1 MRSRLKQ
8 LLVVLGAVFPA
19 VLCSAV
25 APPRASVSPEIGPSE
40 QWDLYEITLT
50 AAQVPAH
57 PFRDVQVSAEF
68 VHLDSGEKL
77 LVPGFF
83 DGDGAGGQTGQIWKI
98 RFMPTRPGRW
108 TWRTAATIPETGLND
123 HTGELIAA
131 PPRAGN
137 HGPLARS
144 GPPYLH
150 LSHADGHHPF
160 LIGTWSIPMH
170 FLPQERQRFYD
181 YLQQTGM
188 NRLRMWLGG
197 RKSDGLEDP
206 KARFFGGDYS
216 RYNLAFFRQV
226 DTTFRECQERGIL
239 VELILFVNDMEKD
252 MTDADQQQ
260 YVRYLVAR
268 YSAFRALTICLC
280 NQTDWHVA
288 GYRSSVEQCEQSERW
303 GNRMGGL
310 LRQIDPFPTPLTTH
324 DPGEDGQRGVRTWY
338 LGALDRWPYAAWTDH
353 IEKQIQ
359 TTALSAAPTMTG
371 VEPRSDVLNE
381 RGLARLNQIVLSL
394 RRQYRQPVEVDEP
407 SFEYG
412 DGIEKKLSWR
422 ALTKTGVRKVH
433 WVITASG
440 SFGTT
445 CLVGCGEFM
454 SGWDVDQLQRRGTL
468 AQLGIL
474 ARTLRSLP
482 FWEMAPANELVSPLD
497 AVIAPT
503 RSPDAQRPSGPGAGD
518 GQPWRSTFAIAKP
531 GEAYLVYSLKGGD
544 GTVQL
549 APGTYEVTQLN
560 PRDGSTRALGEVTGG
575 TVPFT
580 LPGSAP
586 KDHNLQ
592 DETDWVLIY
601 RGHTK

>member
-1 MRSRLKQ
+1 MKSSLKQ
-8 LLVVLGAVFPA
+8 SLVVLSAVFPA
-19 VLCSAV
+19 VLCSAA
-25 APPRASVSPEIGPSE
+25 APQQPSVSPESGTVE

-57 PFRDVQVSAEF
+57 PFCDVQVSAEF
-68 VHLDSGEKL
+68 VHLDSGEKP

-83 DGDGAGGQTGQIWKI
+83 DGDGAGGQTGRIWKI
-98 RFMPTRPGRW
+98 RFMPARPGRW
-108 TWRTAATIPETGLND
+108 TWRTAATIPETGLNN
-123 HTGELIAA
+123 HTGELFAA

-137 HGPLARS
+137 HGPLVRS

-150 LSHADGHHPF
+150 PSCADGHHPF
-160 LIGTWSIPMH
+160 LIGTWSVPMH
-170 FLPQERQRFYD
+170 SPPRERQRFYE
-181 YLQQTGM
+181 YFQQTGM

-206 KARFFGGDYS
+206 KARLFG
-216 RYNLAFFRQV
+216 
-226 DTTFRECQERGIL
+226 
-239 VELILFVNDMEKD
+239 
-252 MTDADQQQ
+252 
-260 YVRYLVAR
+260 
-268 YSAFRALTICLC
+268 
-280 NQTDWHVA
+280 
-288 GYRSSVEQCEQSERW
+288 
-303 GNRMGGL
+303 
-310 LRQIDPFPTPLTTH
+310 
-324 DPGEDGQRGVRTWY
+324 
-338 LGALDRWPYAAWTDH
+338 
-353 IEKQIQ
+353 
-359 TTALSAAPTMTG
+359 
-371 VEPRSDVLNE
+371 
-381 RGLARLNQIVLSL
+381 
-394 RRQYRQPVEVDEP
+394 
-407 SFEYG
+407 G

-422 ALTKTGVRKVH
+422 ARTKTGVRKVH

-482 FWEMAPANELVSPLD
+482 FWEMAPANELVSPLA

-503 RSPDAQRPSGPGAGD
+503 RSPDTQRPSGPGAGD

-575 TVPFT
+575 MVPFT

-592 DETDWVLIY
+592 DETDWILIY